1 MTTRSRGFGARC
13 RSLPPSSRCTRPR
26 AGVRWPPVA
35 ESGQGS
41 SGRSSRASGGFTVHL
56 AEELEVYF
64 NEVAHGR
71 PVGFVSSSKWKP
83 PTDIYETDDAL
94 VVYMDIAGMRSED
107 FTVEYVDGVLT
118 IAGERT
124 ARRHEGKPHYHA
136 MEVQVGPFERRF
148 RLPVP
153 VDSESIKAS
162 YEHGF
167 LEVRLAKLSARLSGP
182 QSVRVQ

>member
-1 MTTRSRGFGARC
+1 M
-13 RSLPPSSRCTRPR
+13 
-26 AGVRWPPVA
+26 A

-94 VVYMDIAGMRSED
+94 VVYMDIAGMRAED
-107 FTVEYVDGVLT
+107 FSVQLADGILT
-118 IAGERT
+118 ISGERPSH
-124 ARRHEGKPHYHA
+124 RVEGKPHYHA

-153 VDSESIKAS
+153 VDPGSIQAS
-162 YEHGF
+162 YELGF
-167 LEVRLAKLSARLSGP
+167 LAVRLTKLPARLSGP
-182 QSVRVQ
+182 QSVKVQ

>member
-1 MTTRSRGFGARC
+1 MAD
-13 RSLPPSSRCTRPR
+13 
-26 AGVRWPPVA
+26 
-35 ESGQGS
+35 SGGS
-41 SGRSSRASGGFTVHL
+41 SGRPSRGSGSFTVHA

-71 PVGFVSSSKWKP
+71 PVGFVASSKWKP
-83 PTDIYETDDAL
+83 PTDIYETDDAI
-94 VVYMDIAGMRSED
+94 VVNMDIAGMQAED
-107 FTVEYVDGVLT
+107 FSVEYADGVLT

-124 ARRHEGKPHYHA
+124 VRREEGKPHFHV

-153 VDSESIKAS
+153 VDPESISAS

-167 LEVRLAKLSARLSGP
+167 LEVRLTKLPTRLSGP
-182 QSVRVQ
+182 QSVRVR